1 MIPVIANAITEQ
13 DLVRHLLLNGRY
25 VKQLGLG
32 HGKAGLMLLFAALY
46 LKTEEDIYLR
56 IAGEYIEDAVAQL
69 NTDNDVMPE
78 DYCQLL
84 WAFRAM
90 QQQGLYE
97 DDLVSLQQDI
107 NDQIVDIITGQ
118 QVIGAS
124 FTPALYCYLDF
135 IATAPAIEKTITPE
149 DIQPYTA
156 FLWRR
161 HNADEILYSR
171 SHLLQLLI
179 ALRWPAFGME
189 KPLVA
194 ATLDRLAAAVHAVG
208 PDPEVLSN
216 LLIAAF
222 IADAA
227 DDKLLRRH
235 VTDKLYTGVSLLP
248 GLQSGKLLSAFVYGA
263 GLLSAAG
270 LALPVAP
277 EFDTEILSRHR
288 PQPLGLVNGAAGLL
302 LHMIKGQIPGSSCL
316 PLFLF

>member
-1 MIPVIANAITEQ
+1 M
-13 DLVRHLLLNGRY
+13 RHLLLNGRY
-25 VKQLGLG
+25 VKELSLG

-46 LKTEEDIYLR
+46 IKTEEDIYLR
-56 IAGEYIEDAVAQL
+56 IAGEYIEEAVAQL
-69 NTDNDVMPE
+69 NTADAVKLE

-84 WAFRAM
+84 WAFRVM

-97 DDLVSLQQDI
+97 DDLASLQQDI
-107 NDQIVDIITGQ
+107 NDQIVEIITGQ
-118 QVIGAS
+118 QVIGAA

-135 IATAPAIEKTITPE
+135 IAAAPAIEQPLTPE
-149 DIQPYTA
+149 DIQPYAA
-156 FLWRR
+156 FLWGR
-161 HNADEILYSR
+161 HNTDDILYNR
-171 SHLLQLLI
+171 NHLLQLLI
-179 ALRWPAFGME
+179 ALRWPAFGMGQ
-189 KPLVA
+189 PLVTA
-194 ATLDRLAAAVHAVG
+194 ALDQLATAVPAAR
-208 PDPEVLSN
+208 PDTEVLPH

-227 DDKLLRRH
+227 DDTVLRKH

-248 GLQSGKLLSAFVYGA
+248 GLQSGKSLSTFVYGA

-270 LALPVAP
+270 LELPVAP

-302 LHMIKGQIPGSSCL
+302 LHIIKGKIPGSSCL